1 MDKET
6 LEDVAN
12 EVSANAAKISKNEN
26 FSSVILTIMI
36 IGIIVNLVRVAQEC
50 DKDKT
55 KNLSESSKN
64 EYYANTIVS
73 LCDRRSWLTKMRIK
87 KIIREKIGYKEY
99 KEYGGVLVESIL
111 DSGSEIQKEKLIKLL
126 EEVNV

>member
-1 MDKET
+1 MNKEA

-12 EVSANAAKISKNEN
+12 GVSANAAKISKNEN

-64 EYYANTIVS
+64 EYYANRIIS

-99 KEYGGVLVESIL
+99 KEHGGVLVESIL